1 MEQNKKWYAV
11 RTVLEHLN
19 EKNWKILDR
28 SGDNILSPTDVGEE
42 EAEEN
47 AKLCAAASEMRQLL
61 GKLHWWL
68 SAMLKN
74 YPQHEEHSVYKL
86 LEECEELIKQTTHEY

>member
-1 MEQNKKWYAV
+1 MEQSKKWYAV

-28 SGDNILSPTDVGEE
+28 SGDNILSPTDVGED

-47 AKLCAAASEMRQLL
+47 AKLCAAAPEM
-61 GKLHWWL
+61 K
-68 SAMLKN
+68 
-74 YPQHEEHSVYKL
+74 SVIDNMQKY
-86 LEECEELIKQTTHEY
+86 LEKEGLWSHYIGSILDNINGI

>member
-1 MEQNKKWYAV
+1 MEQSKKWYAV

-42 EAEEN
+42 EAEAN
-47 AKLCAAASEMRQLL
+47 AKLCAAAPEM
-61 GKLHWWL
+61 K
-68 SAMLKN
+68 
-74 YPQHEEHSVYKL
+74 SVIDSMQKY
-86 LEECEELIKQTTHEY
+86 LEKEGLWSHYIGSILDNINGI